1 MVPLGKPGDGL
12 LSEGGGAGNLVLWVL
27 EGANWLRCNS
37 RIKEWGRASLP
48 QVSSPRPGP
57 LTGRP
62 LPALPAGFLLPFPV
76 PHPVLGAGAEAKA
89 DQEQRGQE
97 LTRASGARA
106 PGCCRDPKQ
115 GKSWGPRSPALSSL
129 RPRSQ
134 SPATRHPSNQ
144 QSGLPSPPP
153 PRFWR
158 LGPRPLLPLTQES
171 RSPFTPSLP
180 LKASGAG
187 ALSTLP

>member
-89 DQEQRGQE
+89 DRSNKIKLNLPAIQLVSKVPFQQSC
-97 LTRASGARA
+97 TASWNCSWHFTKLLA
-106 PGCCRDPKQ
+106 
-115 GKSWGPRSPALSSL
+115 GKRQIGGRGPRE
-129 RPRSQ
+129 R
-134 SPATRHPSNQ
+134 
-144 QSGLPSPPP
+144 SGLDFCPGWKTGPQSAIALLGTFPDAAPPSP
-153 PRFWR
+153 
-158 LGPRPLLPLTQES
+158 LGLN
-171 RSPFTPSLP
+171 
-180 LKASGAG
+180 
-187 ALSTLP
+187 